1 MAILMGYPRLQRN
14 HALQKEV
21 LIIQEKDTTVQQTMR
36 SQAPC
41 VSLVLSK
48 QCEAN
53 PHAPSKTTH
62 SDIVLKPLYKR
73 HHMTCNSLYTL
84 HDTVCVLYLYSTC
97 SKYSN

>member
-1 MAILMGYPRLQRN
+1 MIQLVSEYEWGVYIYIYITNQEDNIYIYMAILMGYPQLQRN

-62 SDIVLKPLYKR
+62 SVIV
-73 HHMTCNSLYTL
+73 
-84 HDTVCVLYLYSTC
+84 
-97 SKYSN
+97 